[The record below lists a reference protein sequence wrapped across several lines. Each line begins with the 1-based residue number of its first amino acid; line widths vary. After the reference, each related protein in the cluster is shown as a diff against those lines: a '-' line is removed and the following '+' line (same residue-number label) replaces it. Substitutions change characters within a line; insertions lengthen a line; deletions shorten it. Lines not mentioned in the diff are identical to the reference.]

1 MTATAEMSQ
10 SSHYAPFDSMP
21 IAGEWRAGH
30 GAATI
35 SDLDPWSGGTLAEI
49 PAADAS
55 DLDAAFTAARSA
67 QPAWS
72 SLPPSERAGVMSRAA
87 QIMTGRRDE
96 IIDWL
101 IHEVGGSVTKST
113 TEWMVVRADFLQ
125 AARLPYQVEGRIL
138 GSDIPG
144 KEHRVYRQPVG
155 VVLLISPWNWP
166 LHLTTRSL
174 APALA
179 VGNGV
184 VIKPATDTPVTG
196 GLLLARILEEAG
208 LPPGV
213 LNVVVGRGADIG
225 DAAVE
230 HPVPRVISFTGSTA
244 VGLGITRKAGVKRLC
259 LELGGN
265 GPLVVLDDAD
275 LDLAA
280 EAAVYSSFFFQGQ
293 ICMITNRVIVDAS
306 INDAFVDAF
315 VERVRALKVG
325 DPSDPSTQI
334 GPVINA
340 KQLASVQDKVA
351 RSRAAGARVLLD
363 GSPTGPIGSVL
374 PPHVLLGGPDLPTA
388 REEVFGP
395 VITILE
401 ADGEEHSL
409 TLANDTEYG
418 LTSCVFTRDVER
430 GARFALRI
438 ETGMGYV
445 NDSSVNDE
453 PHVAFGG
460 EKQSGYGRF
469 GGQWAME
476 EFTTDHLVSV
486 QHQRL
491 DYRL

>member
-1 MTATAEMSQ
+1 MTVTTELNQTSR
-10 SSHYAPFDSMP
+10 YAPFDSMP

-49 PAADAS
+49 PAADGS
-55 DLDAAFTAARSA
+55 DLDAAFSAAGSA

-72 SLPPSERAGVMSRAA
+72 SLPPSERASVMSRAA
-87 QIMTGRRDE
+87 QIMTDRRDE

-113 TEWMVVRADFLQ
+113 TEWIVVRADFLQ

-144 KEHRVYRQPVG
+144 KEHRIYRQPVG

-306 INDAFVDAF
+306 VHDEFVDAF
-315 VERVRALKVG
+315 VERVRALRWAIR
-325 DPSDPSTQI
+325 PTHQPRS
-334 GPVINA
+334 
-340 KQLASVQDKVA
+340 A
-351 RSRAAGARVLLD
+351 RSSTPSSSPRCRTRSPAHVPPAPGCCSAVRRRARSGASSRRTCCLAARIC
-363 GSPTGPIGSVL
+363 PR
-374 PPHVLLGGPDLPTA
+374 A

-395 VITILE
+395 VITILK
-401 ADGEEHSL
+401 ADGEERAL
-409 TLANDTEYG
+409 TLANDAEYG
-418 LTSCVFTRDVER
+418 LTSSVFTRDVER
-430 GARFALRI
+430 GARFAQRI
-438 ETGMGYV
+438 ETGMGYG

-469 GGQWAME
+469 GGQWALE

>member
-1 MTATAEMSQ
+1 MTVTTEVNQASR
-10 SSHYAPFDSMP
+10 YASFDSMP

-35 SDLDPWSGGTLAEI
+35 SDLDPWSGDVLAEI

-72 SLPPSERAGVMSRAA
+72 SLPPSERADVMSRAA
-87 QIMTGRRDE
+87 QIMTDRRDE

-101 IHEVGGSVTKST
+101 IHEVGGSVIKST

-166 LHLTTRSL
+166 LHLTARSL

-213 LNVVVGRGADIG
+213 LNVVIGRGADIG

-280 EAAVYSSFFFQGQ
+280 VSGPMSWVYSHGGVFPVRRGDQ
-293 ICMITNRVIVDAS
+293 DEE
-306 INDAFVDAF
+306 AFTTAF
-315 VERVRALKVG
+315 RILDRGGAMLMYCEG
-325 DPSDPSTQI
+325 T
-334 GPVINA
+334 
-340 KQLASVQDKVA
+340 
-351 RSRAAGARVLLD
+351 RSRTGELAASAKPGVGGLALESGAPVVPVTTSAGDRRRRST
-363 GSPTGPIGSVL
+363 GSRTRRSV
-374 PPHVLLGGPDLPTA
+374 
-388 REEVFGP
+388 
-395 VITILE
+395 
-401 ADGEEHSL
+401 
-409 TLANDTEYG
+409 
-418 LTSCVFTRDVER
+418 
-430 GARFALRI
+430 GAASACSQPSR
-438 ETGMGYV
+438 
-445 NDSSVNDE
+445 SSKRSRS
-453 PHVAFGG
+453 AC
-460 EKQSGYGRF
+460 
-469 GGQWAME
+469 
-476 EFTTDHLVSV
+476 T
-486 QHQRL
+486 
-491 DYRL
+491 